1 MINHTK
7 NIYIYIYTKLT
18 EKHLNY
24 EGKKKRKVNKNAD
37 LQFKPDD
44 EENIK
49 DIKGTTDEI

>member
-7 NIYIYIYTKLT
+7 NIYIYIYIKLT
-18 EKHLNY
+18 EMHLNY
-24 EGKKKRKVNKNAD
+24 EGKKKRKENKNAD